1 VGEFFTSFD
10 AAWSAFLERREPLE
24 WFFGDFAE
32 DEGSVAEGWLVEAP
46 AHVKE
51 GAVEL
56 QDALAHLDWLTPVP
70 DHFLHVWLAGPGTMG
85 NAYERWADV
94 RPFAAEFR
102 RVNCFH
108 SAVVVEASGAFARL
122 VEESSLDRATFLP
135 HLTIAVTRERHD
147 PVALREVLQARRDVN
162 LGEATVDEVKLVRFP
177 ASRTTLFRPWET
189 IRTIRLGPGP
199 SRRFSP

>member
-1 VGEFFTSFD
+1 
-10 AAWSAFLERREPLE
+10 
-24 WFFGDFAE
+24 
-32 DEGSVAEGWLVEAP
+32 
-46 AHVKE
+46 
-51 GAVEL
+51 
-56 QDALAHLDWLTPVP
+56 
-70 DHFLHVWLAGPGTMG
+70 MG
-85 NAYERWADV
+85 NAHERWADV
-94 RPFAAEFR
+94 PPFAAEFR

-108 SAVVVEASGAFARL
+108 SAVVVEASGAFGRL
-122 VEESSLDRATFLP
+122 VEESSLDRATFLL

-147 PVALREVLQARRDVN
+147 PVALRDVIQARRDVN

>member
-108 SAVVVEASGAFARL
+108 SAVVVEAAARL
-122 VEESSLDRATFLP
+122 PDLSRS
-135 HLTIAVTRERHD
+135 
-147 PVALREVLQARRDVN
+147 RRWI
-162 LGEATVDEVKLVRFP
+162 E
-177 ASRTTLFRPWET
+177 
-189 IRTIRLGPGP
+189 
-199 SRRFSP
+199 RRFSRTSRSRSPASVTIPSRFVRCSKRGGTSTWAKRQWTS